1 MIAGLDLSTSCSG
14 IAVLDT
20 VSDTLVICREL
31 KPKAS
36 YKVEDRCQ
44 WIAREALEILKDD
57 AIEEIW
63 AEAIGTRFI
72 QTAMGMGRV
81 HQSVALAL
89 SQYFQDPA
97 SVQYKTMSPSELKK
111 FATGK
116 GNANK
121 EQMIAAAKERW
132 PGREYTDNEADAAW
146 VAAYG
151 AEHG

>member
-1 MIAGLDLSTSCSG
+1 MIIGLDLSTSCSG
-14 IAVLDT
+14 VAALDALT
-20 VSDTLVICREL
+20 DSLIVCLEV

-36 YKVEDRCQ
+36 WKTESRCNYMASEIVNF
-44 WIAREALEILKDD
+44 IADD
-57 AIEEIW
+57 DTVW

-81 HQSVALAL
+81 HQAVHDAFVARYRDN
-89 SQYFQDPA
+89 SKPF
-97 SVQYKTMSPSELKK
+97 YKTVSPSELKK

-116 GNANK
+116 GNADK
-121 EQMIAAAKERW
+121 AKMIAAAKERW

-151 AEHG
+151 AEYG